1 MNNKSLSAIALV
13 ASILIFIASF
23 LGSAKNGNLYISAI
37 TAGGIWYLL
46 PVAGLIGIVFS
57 SLSLAGKTELKVPA
71 FIIGGMVLAMGA
83 WFAMQAQNGLDQIV
97 IMQNEMSQGFNSYL
111 FTGKHQD
118 TSALPK
124 SSLGAAFFMY
134 VIAGAALITTGF
146 LHKNEKI
153 S

>member
-1 MNNKSLSAIALV
+1 MNNKSLGAIALV
-13 ASILIFIASF
+13 ASILIFFASF
-23 LGSAKNGNLYISAI
+23 LGSTKNGNFYISAI

-71 FIIGGMVLAMGA
+71 FIIGGLVLVMGA
-83 WFAMQAQNGLDQIV
+83 WFAFQAQSGLDQLV
-97 IMQNEMSQGFNSYL
+97 AMQSEMSQGFNSYI

-124 SSLGAAFFMY
+124 SSLGIAFY
-134 VIAGAALITTGF
+134 INVIAGMALIATGF
-146 LHKNEKI
+146 LHKNE
-153 S
+153 